1 MSCKFWITIRHPFA
15 RSKKDPP
22 LVILKKSIVKLS
34 LRRNSWFMNFYEFP
48 HVSFKS
54 KHFTKLYHTFV
65 FQILLPQKNPSACT
79 LGSPYIV
86 PPSSPSCLDSRMG
99 QSSPHTAEQGFSSSK
114 IAETTLLEE
123 SPFGNNVFRTSLG

>member
-1 MSCKFWITIRHPFA
+1 
-15 RSKKDPP
+15 
-22 LVILKKSIVKLS
+22 
-34 LRRNSWFMNFYEFP
+34 MNFPMYL
-48 HVSFKS
+48 S
-54 KHFTKLYHTFV
+54 KANISPNYIILFV